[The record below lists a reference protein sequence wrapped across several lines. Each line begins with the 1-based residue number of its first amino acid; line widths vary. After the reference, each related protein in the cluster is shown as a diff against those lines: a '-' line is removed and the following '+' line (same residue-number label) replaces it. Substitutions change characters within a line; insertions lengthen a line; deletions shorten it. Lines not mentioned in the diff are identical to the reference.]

1 MDLSLIHSHSR
12 EHISAMAII
21 GKFKCGDTFEVY
33 VYPPDNSMVPHI
45 HIMVYEGPYD
55 KIKFQAAVKLEKPEY
70 FPHEGKYGDKFSS
83 KQLKAFVTF
92 MTKVIPSD
100 NRKVMDMT
108 NYEFSCFMW
117 NQNDSRKKIHPKY
130 TESDEPIIPNYSE
143 LNHN

>member
-55 KIKFQAAVKLEKPEY
+55 KIKFQSA
-70 FPHEGKYGDKFSS
+70 
-83 KQLKAFVTF
+83 
-92 MTKVIPSD
+92 
-100 NRKVMDMT
+100 
-108 NYEFSCFMW
+108 
-117 NQNDSRKKIHPKY
+117 
-130 TESDEPIIPNYSE
+130 
-143 LNHN
+143 